1 MSSNDQSTPLELDL
15 QGYTARQYAALILR
29 DELRL
34 TYGRAGI
41 RLGVSRDAFNTLYR
55 RAKIKE
61 KTLKT

>member
-1 MSSNDQSTPLELDL
+1 MSSSDQSTSLKLDL
-15 QGYTARQYAALILR
+15 KGFTPKQYAALILR
-29 DELRL
+29 DELGL

-55 RAKIKE
+55 RAKLKE